1 MQSIRGRK
9 MSFGNNEQARDCD
22 LGEAGGLGVR
32 LDLIG
37 SDGYAMPIKRNESI
51 HIRRQS
57 QK

>member
-1 MQSIRGRK
+1 